1 MAARWKGLEPR
12 GWIRWIEEDA
22 VVLVGH
28 FSRKS
33 GTEVWDNGDC
43 ISFGSARAVGDCCAA
58 DSFLADILQPWSFLA
73 DGSVTTVGSCSY
85 SLKQNITIR
94 LDHGINACCFA
105 VKSGCFRWRY
115 LDKECPSN

>member
-1 MAARWKGLEPR
+1 
-12 GWIRWIEEDA
+12 

-73 DGSVTTVGSCSY
+73 DGSVTTVGSRSHG
-85 SLKQNITIR
+85 LKQNISEVIFPRMSLVVSQRPRTFS
-94 LDHGINACCFA
+94 GIVMLQPRF
-105 VKSGCFRWRY
+105 
-115 LDKECPSN
+115 